1 MYLIDLTAP
10 SNKMTVRLASPSPL
24 QRCLA
29 ANSFGVV
36 TYGRVRLPRE
46 KKRPDHAPV
55 LSQEAFVNPQ
65 QWLDEY
71 EAKLA
76 DLKKKSEDLQ
86 ENFTA
91 SSATVRSKDGSVTV
105 TVGPNG
111 GLQNLQLGR
120 RAMEMT
126 AAQLTGAIL
135 QTAAIAQRQAAEKVL
150 AVFQPLGEGTA
161 AMSMVSDTIP
171 ADEADLDD
179 DVDGLDDLDE
189 VEEPVAPPPPVH
201 RPASAAPV
209 VRPPTR
215 SRHAANDADDDN
227 QPW

>member
-1 MYLIDLTAP
+1 M
-10 SNKMTVRLASPSPL
+10 
-24 QRCLA
+24 
-29 ANSFGVV
+29 
-36 TYGRVRLPRE
+36 
-46 KKRPDHAPV
+46 
-55 LSQEAFVNPQ
+55 NPQ

-91 SSATVRSKDGSVTV
+91 SSATVTSKDGSVTV

-120 RAMEMT
+120 RAMEMS

-135 QTAAIAQRQAAEKVL
+135 QTAALAQRQAAEKVL
-150 AVFQPLGEGTA
+150 GVFQPLGEGTE
-161 AMSMVSDTIP
+161 AMAMVSDVI
-171 ADEADLDD
+171 ADELVDLDD
-179 DVDGLDDLDE
+179 EVEAEEVD
-189 VEEPVAPPPPVH
+189 VEEPVAPPPVY
-201 RPASAAPV
+201 RPAPAAPIA
-209 VRPPTR
+209 RPPAR
-215 SRHAANDADDDN
+215 PRPVADDDDDN